1 MLGQSLRNREHQNFG
16 FDTSGR
22 YLVSIDPRISSYK
35 QEQLVPLFREIED
48 QLRSIPGVRMAG
60 GGLEAPLTG
69 WGWAPLIPV
78 EGKPADEGSSGWTRA
93 TPGFFWTLLAQTQL
107 G

>member
-1 MLGQSLRNREHQNFG
+1 TDITTRSLHDALPICNREHQNFG

-60 GGLEAPLTG
+60 GVLEAPLTG
-69 WGWAPLIPV
+69 WVWPHHIRSEEHTSELQSR
-78 EGKPADEGSSGWTRA
+78 EK
-93 TPGFFWTLLAQTQL
+93 L
-107 G
+107 